1 MAEDK
6 LIHKLSELLED
17 LGFDYDR
24 FSNAGKETY
33 EEIMSIM
40 SKLTQ

>member
-1 MAEDK
+1 MTEDQ
-6 LIHKLSELLED
+6 LVHKLSELLED

-33 EEIMSIM
+33 EEIMSIIV
-40 SKLTQ
+40 KLKQ